1 MNIKK
6 SLFYPSHHYRTVIPL
21 NILVPIL
28 LHTKIYFPLTSAHL
42 ISIKVHKYITNLK
55 LSHSTLRN
63 KLYILCKKNTLE
75 TNNLTNV
82 HRQWIWLLR
91 YGWLSYNL
99 LIKLLLQLSFMYF
112 FSDLM
117 IWMYRRSTS
126 YSSETYYIS

>member
-1 MNIKK
+1 MNIKN
-6 SLFYPSHHYRTVIPL
+6 LCFIHYRTVFPL
-21 NILVPIL
+21 NISVPIL
-28 LHTKIYFPLTSAHL
+28 LHTRIYFPLTSAHL

-75 TNNLTNV
+75 SNNLTNV

-99 LIKLLLQLSFMYF
+99 LIKLLLQLSFICF
-112 FSDLM
+112 LDLM
-117 IWMYRRSTS
+117 IWTYRRSVIVQKRITFH
-126 YSSETYYIS
+126 IVCQ

>member
-6 SLFYPSHHYRTVIPL
+6 SLFYPLSHRFPL
-21 NILVPIL
+21 NISVPIL
-28 LHTKIYFPLTSAHL
+28 LHTRIYFPLTSAHL

-75 TNNLTNV
+75 SNNLTNV

-99 LIKLLLQLSFMYF
+99 LIKLLLQLSFICF
-112 FSDLM
+112 LDLM
-117 IWMYRRSTS
+117 IWTYRRSVIVQKRITFH
-126 YSSETYYIS
+126 IVCQ